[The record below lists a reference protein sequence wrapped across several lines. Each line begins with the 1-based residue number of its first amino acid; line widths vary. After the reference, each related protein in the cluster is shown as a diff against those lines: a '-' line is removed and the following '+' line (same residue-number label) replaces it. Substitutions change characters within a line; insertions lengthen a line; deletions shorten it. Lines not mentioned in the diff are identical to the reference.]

1 MKDEDETLNLPPG
14 VFMLHRAAP
23 HLWLMKLRLVW
34 TGKTRDAHLRALAED
49 YLKRLS
55 HFTKCQVSEL
65 RESPGSHKTV
75 GIDKDSK
82 RISDGLP
89 VGGMSVLLD
98 PGGIEWTSQQL
109 ARELQDW
116 QEKGTKEVTFIVG
129 GPNGVSKDLSAKAN
143 KRWSL
148 SRLTLTH
155 EMSRVVLL
163 EQLYRAYTIIHGLP
177 YQK

>member
-1 MKDEDETLNLPPG
+1 M
-14 VFMLHRAAP
+14 R
-23 HLWLMKLRLVW
+23 LRVIW
-34 TGKTRDAHLRALAED
+34 TGKTRDAHLRALIDD

-55 HFTKCQVSEL
+55 HFAKYEISEL
-65 RESPGSHKTV
+65 RESPSSGKRV

-82 RISDGLP
+82 RILDGLHEGA
-89 VGGMSVLLD
+89 VNVLLD
-98 PGGIEWTSQQL
+98 PEGAEWSSEQL
-109 ARELQDW
+109 AREIQRWQDS
-116 QEKGTKEVTFIVG
+116 GTKEVTFIVG
-129 GPNGVSKDLSAKAN
+129 GPNGVSAELSARAS

-163 EQLYRAYTIIHGLP
+163 EQLYRAYTIIQGLP

>member
-1 MKDEDETLNLPPG
+1 MI
-14 VFMLHRAAP
+14 
-23 HLWLMKLRLVW
+23 W
-34 TGKTRDAHLRALAED
+34 TGKTRDARLRALIDD

-55 HFTKCQVSEL
+55 HFARCEISEF
-65 RESPGSHKTV
+65 RESPGSERKL

-82 RISDGLP
+82 RISDGLREGA
-89 VGGMSVLLD
+89 VNVLLD
-98 PGGIEWTSQQL
+98 PKGVEWNSEQL
-109 ARELQDW
+109 AKEIQRWQDI
-116 QEKGTKEVTFIVG
+116 GTKEVAFIVG
-129 GPNGVSKDLSAKAN
+129 GSNGVSAELSARAN

-155 EMSRVVLL
+155 EMTRVLLL

>member
-1 MKDEDETLNLPPG
+1 M
-14 VFMLHRAAP
+14 
-23 HLWLMKLRLVW
+23 
-34 TGKTRDAHLRALAED
+34 RALTDD

-55 HFTKCQVSEL
+55 HFVRCEISEF
-65 RESPGSHKTV
+65 RESPGSEKKA

-82 RISDGLP
+82 RISDGLRQGA
-89 VGGMSVLLD
+89 VNVLLD
-98 PGGIEWTSQQL
+98 PEGAEWSSEQL
-109 ARELQDW
+109 AEQIQRWQDG
-116 QEKGTKEVTFIVG
+116 GTKELTFIVG
-129 GPNGVSKDLSAKAN
+129 GPNGVSTELATRVS

-155 EMSRVVLL
+155 EMARVVLL

>member
-1 MKDEDETLNLPPG
+1 M
-14 VFMLHRAAP
+14 R
-23 HLWLMKLRLVW
+23 LRVIW
-34 TGKTRDAHLRALAED
+34 TGKTKDAHLRALVDD

-55 HFTKCQVSEL
+55 HFARCEISEF
-65 RESPGSHKTV
+65 RESPVSQKRA

-82 RISDGLP
+82 RISDGLREGA
-89 VGGMSVLLD
+89 VNVLLD
-98 PGGIEWTSQQL
+98 PEGAEWTSQQL
-109 ARELQDW
+109 AKEIQRWQDN
-116 QEKGTKEVTFIVG
+116 GAKEVAFIVG
-129 GPNGVSKDLSAKAN
+129 GPNGVSAELL
-143 KRWSL
+143 KRADKHWSL

>member
-1 MKDEDETLNLPPG
+1 M
-14 VFMLHRAAP
+14 R
-23 HLWLMKLRLVW
+23 LRVIW
-34 TGKTRDAHLRALAED
+34 TGKTRDARLRALIDD

-55 HFTKCQVSEL
+55 HFARCEISEF
-65 RESPGSHKTV
+65 RESAGAEGKT

-82 RISDGLP
+82 RISDGLREGA
-89 VGGMSVLLD
+89 VNVLLD
-98 PGGIEWTSQQL
+98 PAGAEWSSEQL
-109 ARELQDW
+109 AKVIQSWQDS
-116 QEKGTKEVTFIVG
+116 GTKEVAFIVG
-129 GPNGVSKDLSAKAN
+129 GPNGVSADLSARAN

-163 EQLYRAYTIIHGLP
+163 EQLYRAYTIIHGMP

>member
-1 MKDEDETLNLPPG
+1 M
-14 VFMLHRAAP
+14 
-23 HLWLMKLRLVW
+23 
-34 TGKTRDAHLRALAED
+34 RALVDD

-55 HFTKCQVSEL
+55 HFARCEISEL
-65 RESPGSHKTV
+65 RESPGSEKKS

-82 RISDGLP
+82 RISDGLHE
-89 VGGMSVLLD
+89 GAINVLLD
-98 PGGIEWTSQQL
+98 PKGIEWSSEQL
-109 ARELQDW
+109 AKVMQQWQDS
-116 QEKGTKEVTFIVG
+116 GTKEVAFIVG
-129 GPNGVSKDLSAKAN
+129 GPSGVSAEVAARAN

-148 SRLTLTH
+148 TRLTLTH